1 MAIES
6 KLRFQHSY
14 GVSDTE
20 EIKARDKK
28 LVKSNHLL
36 ECTTLKFTHRDIPM
50 VLNGY
55 NIIHDIGVNY
65 DRTSNILI
73 GMDILKD
80 FDFHCG
86 ESKVNGKYLFLGCL
100 KEEINALYL
109 DELYRH
115 FGYINAD

>member
-1 MAIES
+1 
-6 KLRFQHSY
+6 
-14 GVSDTE
+14 
-20 EIKARDKK
+20 
-28 LVKSNHLL
+28 
-36 ECTTLKFTHRDIPM
+36 M